1 MQLTDIAEQ
10 FEAMGVSVV
19 AMTYD
24 SIEIL
29 REVVEDE
36 GVGFTLL
43 RDEDMT
49 HVNRLGILNDTDYE
63 PGQRAYGVPY
73 PGIFLISS
81 DGIIRAKFAEESYR
95 DRPDFSEILA
105 PAGSASCWMVALAR
119 RTKQQLSS

>member
-10 FEAMGVSVV
+10 FEVIGVSVV

-24 SIEIL
+24 SIETL
-29 REVVEDE
+29 QEVSEDE
-36 GVGFTLL
+36 GIRFTLL
-43 RDEDMT
+43 RDEDIT

-63 PGQRAYGVPY
+63 PGERAYGVPY

-95 DRPDFSEILA
+95 DRPDFSDILA
-105 PAGSASCWMVALAR
+105 AAANL
-119 RTKQQLSS
+119 

>member
-10 FEAMGVSVV
+10 FETMGVSVV

-29 REVVEDE
+29 QEVSEDE
-36 GVGFTLL
+36 GIRFTLL
-43 RDEDMT
+43 RDEDIT
-49 HVNRLGILNDTDYE
+49 YVNRLGILNDTDYK

-95 DRPDFSEILA
+95 DRPDFSDILTA
-105 PAGSASCWMVALAR
+105 AANL
-119 RTKQQLSS
+119 

>member
-1 MQLTDIAEQ
+1 MQLTDIAER
-10 FEAMGVSVV
+10 FEVMGVSVV

-29 REVVEDE
+29 QEVSEDE
-36 GVGFTLL
+36 GIRFTLL
-43 RDEDMT
+43 RDEDIT

-95 DRPDFSEILA
+95 DRPDFSDILA
-105 PAGSASCWMVALAR
+105 AADNL
-119 RTKQQLSS
+119 

>member
-1 MQLTDIAEQ
+1 MQLTDIKEQ

-29 REVVEDE
+29 REVAEDE
-36 GVGFTLL
+36 GIGFTLL

-95 DRPDFSEILA
+95 DRPDFGDILA
-105 PAGSASCWMVALAR
+105 AAAEL
-119 RTKQQLSS
+119 

>member
-10 FEAMGVSVV
+10 FEVIGVSVV

-24 SIEIL
+24 SIETL
-29 REVVEDE
+29 QEVSEDE
-36 GVGFTLL
+36 GIRFTLL
-43 RDEDMT
+43 RDEDIM

-95 DRPDFSEILA
+95 DRPDFSDILA
-105 PAGSASCWMVALAR
+105 AAANL
-119 RTKQQLSS
+119 

>member
-10 FEAMGVSVV
+10 FEAMGLSLV

-24 SIEIL
+24 SIEAL
-29 REVVEDE
+29 KEVSEDK
-36 GVGFTLL
+36 VIKVTLL
-43 RDEDMT
+43 RDEGMT

-73 PGIFLISS
+73 PGIFVISG

-95 DRPDFSEILA
+95 YRPDFSDILA
-105 PAGSASCWMVALAR
+105 VAAELFCGF
-119 RTKQQLSS
+119 K

>member
-10 FEAMGVSVV
+10 FEVMGVSVV

-24 SIEIL
+24 SIETL
-29 REVVEDE
+29 QEVSEDE
-36 GVGFTLL
+36 DVRFTLL
-43 RDEDMT
+43 RDEDIT

-95 DRPDFSEILA
+95 DRPDFSDILA
-105 PAGSASCWMVALAR
+105 AAANL
-119 RTKQQLSS
+119 

>member
-10 FEAMGVSVV
+10 FEVMGVSVV

-24 SIEIL
+24 SIETL
-29 REVVEDE
+29 QELSENE
-36 GVGFTLL
+36 GIRFTLL
-43 RDEDMT
+43 RDEDIT

-95 DRPDFSEILA
+95 DRPDFSDILA
-105 PAGSASCWMVALAR
+105 AAANL
-119 RTKQQLSS
+119 

>member
-10 FEAMGVSVV
+10 FEVMGVSVV

-24 SIEIL
+24 SIETL
-29 REVVEDE
+29 QEVSEDE
-36 GVGFTLL
+36 GIRFTLL
-43 RDEDMT
+43 RDEDIT

-81 DGIIRAKFAEESYR
+81 DGIIRAKFAEERYR
-95 DRPDFSEILA
+95 DRPDFSDILA
-105 PAGSASCWMVALAR
+105 SAANL
-119 RTKQQLSS
+119 

>member
-29 REVVEDE
+29 QEVSEDE
-36 GVGFTLL
+36 GIRFVLL
-43 RDEDMT
+43 RDEDIT
-49 HVNRLGILNDTDYE
+49 YVNRLGILNDTDYE
-63 PGQRAYGVPY
+63 LGQRAYGVPY

-95 DRPDFSEILA
+95 DRPDFSDILA
-105 PAGSASCWMVALAR
+105 AAANL
-119 RTKQQLSS
+119 

>member
-10 FEAMGVSVV
+10 FEVIGVSVV

-24 SIEIL
+24 SIKTL
-29 REVVEDE
+29 QEVSEDE
-36 GVGFTLL
+36 GIRFTLL
-43 RDEDMT
+43 RDEDIT

-95 DRPDFSEILA
+95 DRPDFSDILA
-105 PAGSASCWMVALAR
+105 AAANL
-119 RTKQQLSS
+119 

>member
-1 MQLTDIAEQ
+1 MQLTDIAAQ
-10 FEAMGVSVV
+10 FEVIGVSVV

-29 REVVEDE
+29 QEVSEDE
-36 GVGFTLL
+36 GIRFALL
-43 RDEDMT
+43 RDEDIT

-95 DRPDFSEILA
+95 DRPDFSDILDA
-105 PAGSASCWMVALAR
+105 AANL
-119 RTKQQLSS
+119 

>member
-10 FEAMGVSVV
+10 FEVMGVSVV

-24 SIEIL
+24 SIKTL
-29 REVVEDE
+29 QEVSEDE
-36 GVGFTLL
+36 GIRFTLL
-43 RDEDMT
+43 RDEDIT

-81 DGIIRAKFAEESYR
+81 DGIIRGKFAEESYR
-95 DRPDFSEILA
+95 DRPDFSDILA
-105 PAGSASCWMVALAR
+105 AAANL
-119 RTKQQLSS
+119 

>member
-10 FEAMGVSVV
+10 FEAMGLSLV

-24 SIEIL
+24 SIEAL
-29 REVVEDE
+29 KEVSEDK
-36 GVGFTLL
+36 VIKVTLL
-43 RDEDMT
+43 RDEGMT

-63 PGQRAYGVPY
+63 PEQRACGVPY

-95 DRPDFSEILA
+95 DRPDFSDVLA
-105 PAGSASCWMVALAR
+105 VAAEL
-119 RTKQQLSS
+119 

>member
-10 FEAMGVSVV
+10 FEVIGVSVV

-24 SIEIL
+24 SIETL
-29 REVVEDE
+29 QEVSEDE
-36 GVGFTLL
+36 GIRFTLL
-43 RDEDMT
+43 RDEDIT

-81 DGIIRAKFAEESYR
+81 DGIIRAKFAEERYR
-95 DRPDFSEILA
+95 DRPDFSDILA
-105 PAGSASCWMVALAR
+105 AAANL
-119 RTKQQLSS
+119 

>member
-10 FEAMGVSVV
+10 FEAMGLSLV

-24 SIEIL
+24 SIEAL
-29 REVVEDE
+29 KEVSEDK
-36 GVGFTLL
+36 VIKVTLL
-43 RDEDMT
+43 RDEGMT

-81 DGIIRAKFAEESYR
+81 DGIMRAKFAEESYR
-95 DRPDFSEILA
+95 DRPNSSEALSKRLEH
-105 PAGSASCWMVALAR
+105 SAS
-119 RTKQQLSS
+119 

>member
-10 FEAMGVSVV
+10 FEVMGVSVV

-24 SIEIL
+24 SIETL
-29 REVVEDE
+29 QEVSEDE
-36 GVGFTLL
+36 GIRFTLL
-43 RDEDMT
+43 RDENIT

-81 DGIIRAKFAEESYR
+81 DGIIRGKFAEESYR
-95 DRPDFSEILA
+95 DRPDFSDILA
-105 PAGSASCWMVALAR
+105 AAANL
-119 RTKQQLSS
+119 

>member
-1 MQLTDIAEQ
+1 MQLTYIAEQ
-10 FEAMGVSVV
+10 FEVMGVSVV

-24 SIEIL
+24 SIKTL
-29 REVVEDE
+29 QEVSEDE
-36 GVGFTLL
+36 GIRFTLL
-43 RDEDMT
+43 RDEDIT

-95 DRPDFSEILA
+95 DRPDFSDILA
-105 PAGSASCWMVALAR
+105 AAANL
-119 RTKQQLSS
+119 

>member
-10 FEAMGVSVV
+10 FEAIGVSVV

-24 SIEIL
+24 PIETL
-29 REVVEDE
+29 KEVSEDE
-36 GVGFTLL
+36 GIRFTLL
-43 RDEDMT
+43 RDEDIT

-63 PGQRAYGVPY
+63 PGQLAYGVPY

-95 DRPDFSEILA
+95 DRPDFSDILA
-105 PAGSASCWMVALAR
+105 AAANL
-119 RTKQQLSS
+119 

>member
-10 FEAMGVSVV
+10 FEAMGMSVV

-29 REVVEDE
+29 QEVSEDE
-36 GVGFTLL
+36 GIRFTLL
-43 RDEDMT
+43 RDEDIT
-49 HVNRLGILNDTDYE
+49 YVNRLGILNDTDYE

-95 DRPDFSEILA
+95 SRPDFSDILA
-105 PAGSASCWMVALAR
+105 AAANL
-119 RTKQQLSS
+119 

>member
-10 FEAMGVSVV
+10 FEVMGVSVV

-24 SIEIL
+24 SIKTL
-29 REVVEDE
+29 QEVSEDE
-36 GVGFTLL
+36 GIRFTLL
-43 RDEDMT
+43 RDEDIT
-49 HVNRLGILNDTDYE
+49 HVNRLGILNNTDYE

-95 DRPDFSEILA
+95 DRPDFSDILA
-105 PAGSASCWMVALAR
+105 AAANL
-119 RTKQQLSS
+119 

>member
-24 SIEIL
+24 PIDTL
-29 REVVEDE
+29 QEVSEDE
-36 GVGFTLL
+36 GIRFTLL
-43 RDEDMT
+43 RDEDIT

-73 PGIFLISS
+73 PGIFLISN
-81 DGIIRAKFAEESYR
+81 DGIIRAKFAEESYS
-95 DRPDFSEILA
+95 DRLDFSDILA
-105 PAGSASCWMVALAR
+105 AAANL
-119 RTKQQLSS
+119 

>member
-29 REVVEDE
+29 QEVSEDE
-36 GVGFTLL
+36 GIRFPLL
-43 RDEDMT
+43 RDEDIT
-49 HVNRLGILNDTDYE
+49 YVNRLGILNDTDYE

-73 PGIFLISS
+73 PGIFLSS
-81 DGIIRAKFAEESYR
+81 SEGIIRAKFAEESYR
-95 DRPDFSEILA
+95 DRPNFSDILA
-105 PAGSASCWMVALAR
+105 AAANL
-119 RTKQQLSS
+119 